1 VFGELLE
8 RFNVR
13 GYGSLRVISTL
24 RFLQHHFA
32 QMGHR
37 DLLVTRPYQEER
49 LSGGRTGARP
59 FRALSR

>member
-24 RFLQHHFA
+24 IRELRNLGYPIEPPASEQTKA
-32 QMGHR
+32 SVQ
-37 DLLVTRPYQEER
+37 
-49 LSGGRTGARP
+49 
-59 FRALSR
+59 